1 MTDSLIQ
8 DLRLASCNF
17 VEIPTFISDLSDME
31 TLLLSNNNITS
42 LPKWLWKK
50 ESLQI
55 LDVSNNSL
63 VGEISPSI
71 CNLKSLRKLDLS
83 FNNLSGNV
91 PSCLGKFSQYLESL
105 DLKGNKLSG
114 LIPQTY
120 MIGNS
125 LKQIDLSNNNLQG
138 QLPRALVNNR
148 RLEFFDVS
156 YNNINDSFPFWMGE
170 LPELKVLSLSNNE
183 FHGDI
188 RCSGNMTC
196 TFSKLHIID
205 LSHNDFS
212 GSFPTEMI
220 QSWKAMNT
228 SNASQLQYESY
239 LRSKYARQYHMLE
252 KKFYSFTMSNKGLAR
267 VYVKLQKFYSLIA
280 IDISSNKISG
290 EIPQVIGEL
299 KGLVLLNLSNNHLI
313 GSIPSSLGKLSNL
326 EALDLSVNSL
336 SGKIPQQLAQIT
348 FLEFLN
354 VSFNNLT
361 GPIPQNNQFS
371 TFKGDSFE
379 GNQGLCGDQL
389 VKKCID
395 HAGPSTSDVD
405 DDDDSDS
412 FFELYWT
419 VVLIGYGGGL
429 VAGVALGNSYF
440 LQVFAW
446 YRDCL
451 SVSVIILLNK
461 IFKRH

>member
-1 MTDSLIQ
+1 
-8 DLRLASCNF
+8 
-17 VEIPTFISDLSDME
+17 
-31 TLLLSNNNITS
+31 
-42 LPKWLWKK
+42 
-50 ESLQI
+50 
-55 LDVSNNSL
+55 
-63 VGEISPSI
+63 
-71 CNLKSLRKLDLS
+71 
-83 FNNLSGNV
+83 
-91 PSCLGKFSQYLESL
+91 
-105 DLKGNKLSG
+105 
-114 LIPQTY
+114 

-125 LKQIDLSNNNLQG
+125 LQQIDLSNNNLQG

-196 TFSKLHIID
+196 TFSILHILD

-228 SNASQLQYESY
+228 SNASQLQY
-239 LRSKYARQYHMLE
+239 R
-252 KKFYSFTMSNKGLAR
+252 
-267 VYVKLQKFYSLIA
+267 LQKFYSLIA

-290 EIPQVIGEL
+290 EIPQMIGEL
-299 KGLVLLNLSNNHLI
+299 KGLVLLNLSNNMLI

-326 EALDLSVNSL
+326 EALDLSLNSL

-348 FLEFLN
+348 FLEYLN

-371 TFKGDSFE
+371 TFKG
-379 GNQGLCGDQL
+379 GDQL
-389 VKKCID
+389 LKKCID
-395 HAGPSTSDVD
+395 PAGPSTSDD
-405 DDDDSDS
+405 DDDDSKS
-412 FFELYWT
+412 FIELYWT

-429 VAGVALGNSYF
+429 VAGVALGNTYF

-446 YRDCL
+446 CCEFVEKHTNINL
-451 SVSVIILLNK
+451 MCGAN
-461 IFKRH
+461 

>member
-1 MTDSLIQ
+1 
-8 DLRLASCNF
+8 
-17 VEIPTFISDLSDME
+17 
-31 TLLLSNNNITS
+31 
-42 LPKWLWKK
+42 
-50 ESLQI
+50 
-55 LDVSNNSL
+55 
-63 VGEISPSI
+63 
-71 CNLKSLRKLDLS
+71 
-83 FNNLSGNV
+83 
-91 PSCLGKFSQYLESL
+91 
-105 DLKGNKLSG
+105 
-114 LIPQTY
+114 

-125 LKQIDLSNNNLQG
+125 LQQIDLSNNNLQG

-196 TFSKLHIID
+196 TFSILHILD

-228 SNASQLQYESY
+228 SNAKE
-239 LRSKYARQYHMLE
+239 
-252 KKFYSFTMSNKGLAR
+252 KFYSFTMSNKGLAR
-267 VYVKLQKFYSLIA
+267 VYEKLQKFYSLIA

-290 EIPQVIGEL
+290 EIPQMIGEL
-299 KGLVLLNLSNNHLI
+299 KGLVLLNLSNNMLI

-326 EALDLSVNSL
+326 EALDLSLNSL

-348 FLEFLN
+348 FLEYLN

-371 TFKGDSFE
+371 TFKG
-379 GNQGLCGDQL
+379 GDQL
-389 VKKCID
+389 LKKCID
-395 HAGPSTSDVD
+395 PAGPSTSDD
-405 DDDDSDS
+405 DDDDSKS
-412 FFELYWT
+412 FIELYWT

-429 VAGVALGNSYF
+429 VAGVALGNTYF
-440 LQVFAW
+440 LQ
-446 YRDCL
+446 
-451 SVSVIILLNK
+451 
-461 IFKRH
+461 